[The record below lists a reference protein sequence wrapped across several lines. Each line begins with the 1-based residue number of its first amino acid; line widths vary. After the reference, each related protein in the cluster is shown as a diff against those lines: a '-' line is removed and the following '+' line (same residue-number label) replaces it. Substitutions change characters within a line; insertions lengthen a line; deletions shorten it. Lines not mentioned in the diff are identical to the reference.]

1 MNTRPMIGRLLKKIH
16 KKIMTRLKETPSI
29 CTPMRGSFTTDV
41 LLEVFDV
48 LLKKVIN
55 RNSFEHEVKDTK
67 CFTEVSVN
75 DLQKAV
81 YILDRQNMDGQ
92 II

>member
-1 MNTRPMIGRLLKKIH
+1 MW
-16 KKIMTRLKETPSI
+16 
-29 CTPMRGSFTTDV
+29 GSFTTDV

-55 RNSFEHEVKDTK
+55 RNSFEREVKDTK

-75 DLQKAV
+75 GLQKAV
-81 YILDRQNMDGQ
+81 YILDRQNMNGQ

>member
-1 MNTRPMIGRLLKKIH
+1 MIGRLLKKIH
-16 KKIMTRLKETPSI
+16 KKNMTRLKETTSI
-29 CTPMRGSFTTDV
+29 CTPMRGNFTTDV
-41 LLEVFDV
+41 PLEVFDV

-75 DLQKAV
+75 DLRKAV

>member
-1 MNTRPMIGRLLKKIH
+1 MW
-16 KKIMTRLKETPSI
+16 
-29 CTPMRGSFTTDV
+29 GSFTTEV
-41 LLEVFDV
+41 PLEVFDV

-67 CFTEVSVN
+67 SFTEVSVN
-75 DLQKAV
+75 DLRKAV